1 MVLTGLP
8 PGRHSWEQL
17 RRSGNPARRGKLR
30 PRIPTSP
37 MQIFPSQLGPAGRRS
52 PPRRGAG
59 TRSTRSEVIDLHQS
73 SCRCART
80 TAEVLGYFQ
89 ECQRGLQRVLLWGY
103 RWGCRL
109 TSTCQE
115 VCTAIPAHVLQER
128 TCQKSLNKGHWRGA
142 GLCIR
147 YLNCLELDSDLWN
160 SCANDGLIQGHEKH
174 PHEKTR

>member
-1 MVLTGLP
+1 MHPEKMPATPSPATALRIPVSARSYEAARGNGQQEKPDGTHRP
-8 PGRHSWEQL
+8 PTRTALVGATAQIREPSSKRKIAAKNPHFAYADLSESV
-17 RRSGNPARRGKLR
+17 RSGGTALASTTWRRDAKY
-30 PRIPTSP
+30 
-37 MQIFPSQLGPAGRRS
+37 AE
-52 PPRRGAG
+52 RG
-59 TRSTRSEVIDLHQS
+59 DHLHQS

-128 TCQKSLNKGHWRGA
+128 TCQKSLSKG
-142 GLCIR
+142 
-147 YLNCLELDSDLWN
+147 N
-160 SCANDGLIQGHEKH
+160 
-174 PHEKTR
+174 